1 MKWWK
6 ITYKTIIVLFAL
18 AGLFFTGT
26 YLALQFKLTNDKGAV
41 DSNNRYFD
49 EIKDKYNQSFKKDT
63 SKTARKE
70 YEVLHRAL
78 ILNKYWPKNAELII
92 AAYQMSGNEKE
103 ALRMIDAAE
112 LHLQNNKAYLLEVA
126 EYNKKLASKS
136 NTDSTGSIYEWM
148 NIAEWTDFKFAV
160 SKDKTIIDSV
170 AKQTGVEPRLIVSVL
185 VGEQIRLFN
194 SK

>member
-49 EIKDKYNQSFKKDT
+49 EIKDKYNQSFRKDT
-63 SKTARKE
+63 SKTSRKE

-112 LHLQNNKAYLLEVA
+112 LHLHQLH
-126 EYNKKLASKS
+126 
-136 NTDSTGSIYEWM
+136 DSY
-148 NIAEWTDFKFAV
+148 
-160 SKDKTIIDSV
+160 
-170 AKQTGVEPRLIVSVL
+170 
-185 VGEQIRLFN
+185 
-194 SK
+194 